1 MSLLVNRLDRRSGAI
16 QRFPYLK
23 EIQPFPLLTAQRE
36 HSKSNDGAS

>member
-23 EIQPFPLLTAQRE
+23 EIQPFPWLTAQRE
-36 HSKSNDGAS
+36 HGKSNDEAS